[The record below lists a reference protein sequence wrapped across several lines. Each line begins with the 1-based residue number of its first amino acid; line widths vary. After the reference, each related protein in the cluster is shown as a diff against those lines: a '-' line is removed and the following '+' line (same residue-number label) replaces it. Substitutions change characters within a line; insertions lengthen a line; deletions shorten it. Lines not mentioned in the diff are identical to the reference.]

1 MRGDGAAKDEDT
13 GIRILLPLANAGVAH
28 ALTLVGQCYYD
39 GLGSFANLRQE
50 ERDQKAKTYFEQA
63 IAAGDWVAYGHLGVL
78 YEVGRGVPE
87 DWKQAVK
94 LYLQGVDNKDP
105 ICMYYYARAIEK
117 HGAEITK
124 IFKRRDKAETYYKQ
138 AAAASVT
145 PAKDWCVEHNV
156 KFQ

>member
-1 MRGDGAAKDEDT
+1 DRKSTRLNSSHVSISYAVFCLKKK
-13 GIRILLPLANAGVAH
+13 N
-28 ALTLVGQCYYD
+28 
-39 GLGSFANLRQE
+39 
-50 ERDQKAKTYFEQA
+50 
-63 IAAGDWVAYGHLGVL
+63 GHLGVL
-78 YEVGRGVPE
+78 YEVGRGVPD

-94 LYLQGVDNKDP
+94 LYLQGVDNNDP

-117 HGAEITK
+117 HRAEITK
-124 IFKRRDKAETYYKQ
+124 IFKRLDKAETYYKQ